1 MEFLKDVLGIKNLS
15 KEQMLYV
22 IETAKRMK
30 LLIDSPNKKSP
41 MLQGKTVITLFY
53 ENSTRTR
60 MSFELA
66 AKYMSGNVANISVAL
81 SSIAKGETLLDT
93 GKTLDMMG
101 TDVIVMRHPQA
112 GAANFLAKHVNA
124 SIINAGDGMNEHPT
138 QALLDI
144 YTILEKKQSLNNL
157 KIAIIGDIAHSRVAR
172 SNIYGMTKLGA
183 NVFIC
188 APDTLLPKGIEK
200 TGAII
205 VKNKYD
211 AVNQADVVMG
221 LRLQKER
228 MQHSLLSSIREYHEY
243 FGLSEKTLSN
253 AKDDVLIMHPGPVN
267 RGVEMTSKIIDGTK
281 SVITEQVKNGVAIR
295 MALLYIVTRRSL

>member
-1 MEFLKDVLGIKNLS
+1 MKFSKDILGIKQLS
-15 KEQMLYV
+15 KEQMLYI

-66 AKYMSGNVANISVAL
+66 AKYMSGNAANISVAA

-101 TDVIVMRHPQA
+101 TDVIVMRHPKA
-112 GAANFLAKHVNA
+112 GAANFLAKNVKA
-124 SIINAGDGMNEHPT
+124 SVLNAGDGMNEHPT

-144 YTILEKKQSLNNL
+144 YTILEKKQSLENL
-157 KIAIIGDIAHSRVAR
+157 KIAIVGDIAHSRVAR

-183 NVFIC
+183 SVYIC

-200 TGAII
+200 TGAIVI
-205 VKNKYD
+205 KNKYE
-211 AVNQADVVMG
+211 AVKQADVVMG

-228 MQHSLLSSIREYHEY
+228 MQHSLLSSVREYHEY
-243 FGLSEKTLSN
+243 FGLSEQTLSY

-267 RGVEMTSKIIDGTK
+267 RGVEMTSQLIDGSK

>member
-1 MEFLKDVLGIKNLS
+1 MKFSKDILGIKQLS
-15 KEQMLYV
+15 KEQMLYI

-66 AKYMSGNVANISVAL
+66 AKYMSGNAANISVAA

-101 TDVIVMRHPQA
+101 TDVIVMRHPNA
-112 GAANFLAKHVNA
+112 GAANFLANNVKA
-124 SIINAGDGMNEHPT
+124 SVLNAGDGMNEHPT

-144 YTILEKKQSLNNL
+144 YTILEKKQSLENL
-157 KIAIIGDIAHSRVAR
+157 KIAIVGDIAHSRVAR

-183 NVFIC
+183 SVFVC

-200 TGAII
+200 TGAKII
-205 VKNKYD
+205 KNKYE
-211 AVNQADVVMG
+211 AVKQADVVMG

-228 MQHSLLSSIREYHEY
+228 MQHSLLSSVREYHEY
-243 FGLSEKTLSN
+243 FGLSEQTLSY
-253 AKDDVLIMHPGPVN
+253 AKDDVLVMHPGPVN
-267 RGVEMTSKIIDGTK
+267 RGVEMTSQLIDGSK